1 MFSKIPYFWI
11 SSYKGLKEMQLFV
24 LNCKI
29 FTCCPYTFRVGE
41 PLSLWSLIL
50 LQKFS
55 RWKVFIL
62 PFFNS
67 LWGSISEKQG
77 LHSGNFFYFRL
88 SLASAVIYLQ
98 EDNGT
103 DKFGK
108 RSSSSKS
115 QKKGFSPIS
124 LVQSMKKT

>member
-1 MFSKIPYFWI
+1 MAYIINDIIKNIEFQDKFHKLNDINGILQKYLTFLI
-11 SSYKGLKEMQLFV
+11 SNLKDLKEMQIFI

-77 LHSGNFFYFRL
+77 LHSGNFF
-88 SLASAVIYLQ
+88 
-98 EDNGT
+98 
-103 DKFGK
+103 
-108 RSSSSKS
+108 
-115 QKKGFSPIS
+115 
-124 LVQSMKKT
+124 